1 MAILLAL
8 LLAPAAPA
16 ARADPPL
23 PVILVFGDSLSA
35 GYGIHVEQGWV
46 SLLARKISQ
55 LGYGFRV
62 INASVSGET
71 TAGGVGRLPHALD
84 VQQPRILVLELGA
97 NDGLRGLPLDG
108 TRDNL
113 EKMITLARARGV
125 TVLLLGMRMPP
136 NYGERYTSGFQN
148 MYSALAAA
156 HNLSLVPF
164 LLDQVALN
172 PALMQPDGLHPTEAG
187 QPLLLDNV
195 WPKLE
200 PLLRTATPRA
210 GTRPA
215 GARPAGAPA
224 AR

>member
-1 MAILLAL
+1 MGFLLAL
-8 LLAPAAPA
+8 LLALATPA
-16 ARADPPL
+16 ARADQPL

-55 LGYGFRV
+55 LGYGFKL

-71 TAGGVGRLPHALD
+71 TAGGLARLPRALEL
-84 VQQPRILVLELGA
+84 QRPRILILELGA
-97 NDGLRGLPLDG
+97 NDGLRSLPLAN

-113 EKMITLARARGV
+113 EQMITLARARGIA
-125 TVLLLGMRMPP
+125 VLLLGMRMPP
-136 NYGERYTSGFQN
+136 NYGERYTTGFQT
-148 MYSALAAA
+148 MYSELAAA
-156 HNLSLVPF
+156 HRLALVPF

-172 PALMQPDGLHPTEAG
+172 PALMQPDGMHPTEQG

-200 PLLRTATPRA
+200 PLLHAA
-210 GTRPA
+210 A
-215 GARPAGAPA
+215 SPA
-224 AR
+224 AAGGRQ

>member
-1 MAILLAL
+1 MTLLLAL
-8 LLAPAAPA
+8 ATPA
-16 ARADPPL
+16 ARAQQPL

-55 LGYGFRV
+55 LGYGFKL

-71 TAGGVGRLPHALD
+71 TAGGAGRLPHALD
-84 VQQPRILVLELGA
+84 VQQPRILILELGA
-97 NDGLRGLPLDG
+97 NDGLRSLPLAN

-113 EKMITLARARGV
+113 EQMITLARSRGI

-136 NYGERYTSGFQN
+136 NYGERYTSGFQS
-148 MYSALAAA
+148 MYSELAQA
-156 HNLSLVPF
+156 HKLTLVPF

-172 PALMQPDGLHPTEAG
+172 PALMQADGMHPNEQG

-200 PLLRTATPRA
+200 PLLRAAANAA
-210 GTRPA
+210 GSGSGRH
-215 GARPAGAPA
+215 
-224 AR
+224 

>member
-1 MAILLAL
+1 MGFLLAL
-8 LLAPAAPA
+8 LLALAPPA

-46 SLLARKISQ
+46 SLLARKVSQ
-55 LGYGFRV
+55 LGYGFRL

-71 TAGGVGRLPHALD
+71 TAGGLGRLPRALE
-84 VQQPRILVLELGA
+84 VQQPRILILELGA
-97 NDGLRGLPLDG
+97 NDGLRSLPLAN

-113 EKMITLARARGV
+113 DKMITLARARGV
-125 TVLLLGMRMPP
+125 TVLLIGMRMPP
-136 NYGERYTSGFQN
+136 NYGERYTAGFQD
-148 MYSALAAA
+148 MYTALAQA
-156 HNLSLVPF
+156 HKLTLVPF

-172 PALMQPDGLHPTEAG
+172 PALMQADGLHPNERG

-200 PLLRTATPRA
+200 PLLRAA
-210 GTRPA
+210 A
-215 GARPAGAPA
+215 SPA
-224 AR
+224 AGPAAEHSSRH